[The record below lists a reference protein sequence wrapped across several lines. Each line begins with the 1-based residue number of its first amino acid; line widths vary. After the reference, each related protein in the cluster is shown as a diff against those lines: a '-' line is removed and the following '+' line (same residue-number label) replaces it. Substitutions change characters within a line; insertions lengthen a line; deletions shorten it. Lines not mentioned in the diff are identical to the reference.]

1 AEIFGARLADGSGPY
16 LRTGDL
22 GFLDG
27 GQLFIAG
34 RIKDLVILRG
44 RNHHPQDLEL
54 TAERS
59 HPALRHGGGAAFAV
73 EVAGEERR
81 VLVHEVEE
89 IAAAVRSAV
98 AAEHEAVVL
107 DVVLTPPG
115 GVPRTTSGKVQR
127 RACREL
133 YLADGLSVLGRSALA
148 RQSTEAEPA
157 PVAAG
162 ALREALAATPEA

>member
-1 AEIFGARLADGSGPY
+1 LSGSAGGRGPY

-27 GQLFIAG
+27 DQLFIAG

-59 HPALRHGGGAAFAV
+59 HPALRPGGGAAFAV
-73 EVAGEERR
+73 ESAGEERL
-81 VLVHEVEE
+81 VLDHEVERHGARAAEAVEE
-89 IAAAVRSAV
+89 IAAVVRSAV
-98 AAEHEAVVL
+98 ASEHEAVVF

-157 PVAAG
+157 PVAA
-162 ALREALAATPEA
+162 